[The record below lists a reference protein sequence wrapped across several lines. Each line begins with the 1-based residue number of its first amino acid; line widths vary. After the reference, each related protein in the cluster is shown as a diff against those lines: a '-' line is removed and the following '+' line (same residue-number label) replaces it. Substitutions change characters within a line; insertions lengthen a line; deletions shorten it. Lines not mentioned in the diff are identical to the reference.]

1 MDEKTSLREFGIQ
14 CEDQEAF
21 SAAVI
26 ALKAHLEKD
35 PTDCYA
41 WMVLGDS
48 YKVLSRFGDAR
59 SAMDQ
64 ALIHA
69 SDERRWMVMT
79 RRAGVEEKS
88 GHHEEC
94 EAWYERAFA
103 EPDFSES
110 RWPHVLR
117 GANLLRLER
126 FADAERLFRNATE
139 LASEYDEGDKDEAW
153 HMLGVSLLAQE
164 RLEEA
169 ASAFQRA
176 LDVNPE
182 SEVTRKQLEGLKQVE
197 IARKMIAN
205 DSLPR
210 VDRLV

>member
-1 MDEKTSLREFGIQ
+1 MDEKISLRDFGIK
-14 CEDQEAF
+14 CEDEEAF

-26 ALKAHLEKD
+26 ALRALLKGD
-35 PTDCYA
+35 PTDSFA
-41 WMVLGDS
+41 WMTLGNA

-79 RRAGVEEKS
+79 RRAAVEEKS

-139 LASEYDEGDKDEAW
+139 LASEYDEDDNNEAW

-169 ASAFQRA
+169 AEAFQRA
-176 LDVNPE
+176 LEVNPE
-182 SEVTRKQLEGLKQVE
+182 SDISRKQLDGLKQVE
-197 IARKMIAN
+197 VVRKMIAD
-205 DSLPR
+205 DSLPK